1 MKIKINDYFDFVK
14 ANALLEGFTK
24 STGFVTAIQDLDGN
38 ILSKSGW
45 RAICN
50 DFHRKNCETASN
62 CIFSDTELA
71 RQISK
76 DEKYHFYE
84 CANGLIDVGLP
95 IVIRGEHVANFFSGQ
110 FFFEEPDLSFFV
122 KQAQKYGF
130 DEKAYIEA
138 LKEVPV
144 VSKEKA
150 ETVIHFLVNITQMI
164 IEMTAEKLE
173 LTELNQE
180 LKNSRADLMANQ
192 ELLDRNLKDLK
203 ESQRVAHESEERF
216 QLLFNKAP
224 LGYQSLDQDGR
235 FIEVNQKWLDT
246 LGYARE
252 EVIGKWFGDFLCP
265 EYVEGFRERF
275 PVFKAQGHIHV
286 EFEMLS
292 KDGQRLFM
300 SFEGKIGYSADGEFK
315 QTHCILQDI
324 TEQRMA
330 EEALRKS
337 EERFRIAQ
345 EISPD
350 GFTILHPVRSET
362 GEIIDFAWVYENQAI
377 ANINQTDPQ
386 KVIGKRVLDIFPGHR
401 GTIIFEAYKHV
412 ANTGETQIL
421 EEINVGEVIS
431 KPAWLRLV
439 VVSMGE
445 DIAILAQDITERKA
459 AEKTSEENVFRFQSL
474 FNEMSAGAAIYK
486 VLNDGQYGKD
496 YIIQDFNRAALK
508 AEGKEKAEVLGKSL
522 YDLRPNI
529 DEYGLIP
536 VFQSVWKNGEPAYYP
551 SKIYVD
557 EKFSNWYENR
567 VYKLPSGEIV
577 AIFDDVTEKTI
588 AEEAVKKQND
598 LFVSLLEILPVG
610 VFMVDSAEGKP
621 LVVNET
627 GKALLGIGIVPN
639 ANEHNLSEAY
649 KTFKGNTQ
657 KQYPTN
663 EMPITLG
670 MQGIKSHID
679 DMVVER
685 PDGSRIL
692 LEVLGTPVNDTE
704 GKPWASLVTFMDI
717 TNRKKAENELL
728 YLSYHDH
735 LTGLYNRRYFEQELK
750 NLDTPEN
757 LPLSIIMFD
766 VNGLKLVNDSFGH
779 DLGDVLLKKS
789 AEAIKKACREDD
801 IAARIGGDE
810 FVVLLPKTAAS
821 EALQISDY
829 IKELASNE
837 KVANMELSIS
847 YGYDTKKTDN
857 QSIID
862 IIANAENHMYRHKL
876 YERSSIRSK
885 ITDLIMNTLFEKSG
899 REAAHSNRVS
909 IICQSISSKLN
920 MGKDA
925 VNKMKIAGLIH
936 DIGKIGVDERIL
948 NKLGSLTAEER
959 GHIERH
965 PEIGWRL
972 LSSTDEFSE
981 LAKYV
986 LSHHEN
992 WDGTGYPNG
1001 LKGETIPLEARI
1013 ISVADTYD
1021 AMTSERSY
1029 RKKMSRDE
1037 AVKELIRC
1045 SGTQFDPM
1053 VVDVFINEVL
1063 SEDSFR

>member
-203 ESQRVAHESEERF
+203 ESQRIAHESEEKF
-216 QLLFNKAP
+216 QLLFNQAP
-224 LGYQSLDQDGR
+224 LGYQSLDQEGR